1 MTGLTAKALA
11 PRLAAAM
18 PERMHSGS
26 ARDHLEHRH
35 PPRWPY
41 DDAEA
46 GSRHGRV
53 TASA

>member
-35 PPRWPY
+35 PPPAGRMMMQRL
-41 DDAEA
+41 EA
-46 GSRHGRV
+46 ATDG
-53 TASA
+53 